1 MTADPQP
8 CKNWEKVCILYFN
21 KLAAQALAALEM
33 GGGSSSSSRGEEK
46 EGDKASLETL
56 YQSKTKAELTFL
68 KRRQERDAERVR
80 KKATLTHKEKV
91 NKFNT
96 YLSTLSEHYDIPKV
110 SWTK

>member
-1 MTADPQP
+1 LESSTA
-8 CKNWEKVCILYFN
+8 
-21 KLAAQALAALEM
+21 
-33 GGGSSSSSRGEEK
+33 GSSRQEQEK
-46 EGDKASLETL
+46 DSDKVSLESL
-56 YQSKTKAELTFL
+56 YRSKTKAEVTFL

>member
-1 MTADPQP
+1 M
-8 CKNWEKVCILYFN
+8 E
-21 KLAAQALAALEM
+21 
-33 GGGSSSSSRGEEK
+33 S
-46 EGDKASLETL
+46 L
-56 YQSKTKAELTFL
+56 YQSKTKAEITFL
-68 KRRQERDAERVR
+68 KRREERDAERVR

>member
-1 MTADPQP
+1 MAS
-8 CKNWEKVCILYFN
+8 
-21 KLAAQALAALEM
+21 LESVA
-33 GGGSSSSSRGEEK
+33 GSSSGERQEK
-46 EGDKASLETL
+46 DSEKSSLEAF
-56 YQSKTKAELTFL
+56 YQSKTKAEITFL
-68 KRRQERDAERVR
+68 KRKEERDAERVR